1 MVLVGSSIDEVGC
14 IEEEGPD
21 LLFDDVAALSDEY
34 LDDCRR
40 AGEFLL
46 FGYEL

>member
-1 MVLVGSSIDEVGC
+1 MKSAAF
-14 IEEEGPD
+14 EEEGPE
-21 LLFDDVAALSDEY
+21 LLFDEVANLSDEY

-46 FGYEL
+46 FEYEL

>member
-1 MVLVGSSIDEVGC
+1 MKSAPFDE
-14 IEEEGPD
+14 ERPE

-46 FGYEL
+46 SEYES

>member
-1 MVLVGSSIDEVGC
+1 MKSAPFDE
-14 IEEEGPD
+14 ERPE
-21 LLFDDVAALSDEY
+21 LLFDDVAAALSDEY

-46 FGYEL
+46 FEYEL

>member
-1 MVLVGSSIDEVGC
+1 MKSAAF
-14 IEEEGPD
+14 EEDGPE
-21 LLFDDVAALSDEY
+21 LLFDVAALSDEY

-46 FGYEL
+46 FEYEL